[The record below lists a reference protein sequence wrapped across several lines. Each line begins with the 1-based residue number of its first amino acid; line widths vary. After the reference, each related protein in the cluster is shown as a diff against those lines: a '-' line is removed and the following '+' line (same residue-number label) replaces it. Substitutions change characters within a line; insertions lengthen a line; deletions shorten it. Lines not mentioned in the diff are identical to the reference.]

1 MRISDWS
8 SDVCSSDLRCR
19 DVVDAAAAPER
30 VPGRGDR
37 PVDQAPLGIAGLVVM
52 TRHLPDDRLDHG
64 KAVETVILV
73 GLSPRIVDHRE
84 GVEREARSKRELDE
98 APALKLDRVLERAA
112 IVDDHDFGTR
122 TAQDRK
128 STRL

>member
-1 MRISDWS
+1 
-8 SDVCSSDLRCR
+8 
-19 DVVDAAAAPER
+19 
-30 VPGRGDR
+30 
-37 PVDQAPLGIAGLVVM
+37 M

-112 IVDDHDFGTR
+112 IDDGSEERRVGNECVNTVR
-122 TAQDRK
+122 SRWSANNEKQKKTKKTQQK
-128 STRL
+128 

>member
-1 MRISDWS
+1 
-8 SDVCSSDLRCR
+8 
-19 DVVDAAAAPER
+19 
-30 VPGRGDR
+30 
-37 PVDQAPLGIAGLVVM
+37 M

-122 TAQDRK
+122 TAQGRPQLLEQRSEERRVGKECVRTCRSRWSADHSK
-128 STRL
+128 KNKTLKINKEIK